1 MNSPHYFI
9 AIPLPPSIKEKLAG
23 WQRELKAEMPFKQ
36 WVHPEDLHITLKFL
50 GAVSEEQLNTLIRL
64 MAQIRRF
71 NSFSLMT
78 GDLGTFGNPE
88 KPRVLWT
95 GVERKPE
102 LMDLQQYV
110 EGIAFE
116 SGFKKEKRPY
126 SPHITLA
133 KKSTGEKAQISK
145 VKSCYTEHQSIAVNQ
160 VVLFRI
166 HPAKNPKYEI
176 NEVYKFSRGRGQ

>member
-9 AIPLPPSIKEKLAG
+9 AVPLPSSLKEKLAG
-23 WQRELKAEMPFKQ
+23 WQRALKPELPFKQ

-50 GAVSEEQLNTLIRL
+50 GAVSEEQLNMLIRL
-64 MAQIRRF
+64 MAQIRNF

-78 GDLGTFGNPE
+78 GGLGTFGNPE
-88 KPRVLWT
+88 NPRVLWT

-116 SGFKKEKRPY
+116 SGFKQEKRPY

-133 KKSTGEKAQISK
+133 KKSAGKTDRIPE
-145 VKSCYTEHQSIAVNQ
+145 VKSRYTGHQPIAVNQ

-166 HPAKNPKYEI
+166 HPGKKPKYGIE
-176 NEVYKFSRGRGQ
+176 EAYKFSRGREQ